1 MFDRTQ
7 KIWYLGFHFC
17 NNGISFPSTRTRACR
32 LELLWMVH
40 EIIVCLVYWFM
51 RLSCAWSNGSWDCC
65 VLGLLVHEIIVC
77 LVYWWGNTSY
87 DYCICRSK
95 YLQRQFRISVKIC
108 ITKFHVNMCDIY
120 KIKKHSQI
128 KAIYLLLRPSLHAAV
143 FRSIISI
150 PHAIV
155 VKLDDVRTRKRKE
168 TSFEFRHVF
177 INTLLWLVRKYY
189 LKWFI
194 HVIDDWSIL
203 IAFICFALLCVVRK
217 VIVL

>member
-1 MFDRTQ
+1 M
-7 KIWYLGFHFC
+7 
-17 NNGISFPSTRTRACR
+17 
-32 LELLWMVH
+32 
-40 EIIVCLVYWFM
+40 
-51 RLSCAWSNGSWDCC
+51 
-65 VLGLLVHEIIVC
+65 LGLLVHEIIVC

-155 VKLDDVRTRKRKE
+155 VKLDDLGQEREKKRPL
-168 TSFEFRHVF
+168 SFAMCS
-177 INTLLWLVRKYY
+177 
-189 LKWFI
+189 
-194 HVIDDWSIL
+194 SIL
-203 IAFICFALLCVVRK
+203 CSGSLENTT
-217 VIVL
+217 